1 MSRQRRR
8 SCALVGGLFFS
19 AGQGLALPAA
29 NLVLVALAGAAH
41 RPRRTP
47 AQPHQDLPD
56 VSGMV
61 GDAELLFDQ
70 PPDALAGPP
79 GSGVARRLGAVEQPL
94 LPLRQVRGAE
104 LRLGSSAAG
113 MAERLR
119 AALRRLLRP
128 AADALLRD
136 AEAAERPTALLGVA
150 QGYQLAVDET
160 LPRWTAPSRSPL
172 G

>member
-19 AGQGLALPAA
+19 GGPGLALPAA

-41 RPRRTP
+41 RPRRIP

-94 LPLRQVRGAE
+94 LPLRQVLAAE
-104 LRLGSSAAG
+104 LRLASSAAG
-113 MAERLR
+113 MAERLG
-119 AALRRLLRP
+119 
-128 AADALLRD
+128 D
-136 AEAAERPTALLGVA
+136 AEATEPGGAPDRVIRRRPGIPA
-150 QGYQLAVDET
+150 
-160 LPRWTAPSRSPL
+160 RCR
-172 G
+172 